1 MMNNLNQTNQ
11 YDEIQKLFSKH
22 LKINNINEQEIIIIS
37 NKLSQLQKSKLEVKD
52 LSDTIDQN
60 KKIIEILNEEISKL
74 KKNSLKSEQEKQKV
88 KQENIMLKKVMI
100 EMKNKSNQEYE
111 LVKSSLSKLVLTFK
125 NLKNESISMN
135 NKGN

>member
-1 MMNNLNQTNQ
+1 M
-11 YDEIQKLFSKH
+11 
-22 LKINNINEQEIIIIS
+22 
-37 NKLSQLQKSKLEVKD
+37 
-52 LSDTIDQN
+52 
-60 KKIIEILNEEISKL
+60 